1 MSLLSRRF
9 IRRGL
14 LIGAVVAAAAGGGA
28 YFAQPWIATGEAAA
42 PTATP
47 PAAVEVGVQTILPR
61 TLRAW
66 SEFSGRLHPVQS
78 VDIRP
83 EVGGRITEV
92 RIEDGESVEAGDVL
106 FVIDPDPY
114 EAAVDRAQA
123 AVGSAKANLTFA
135 TTDFERA
142 AALVQKRI
150 VARRFYDERQ
160 NAEKVAKAALRTAE
174 AELRQARIDL
184 DHAYIKA
191 PISGRVGR
199 VEITLGNLVQPGAAA
214 PLLTTLVSNAEVY
227 ADFEVDEQTY
237 LRSIRDHA
245 TGNAAERLI
254 PVELSLQ
261 GRQATYRGHI
271 HAFDNRID
279 IGSGTIR
286 ARAKFEN
293 ADGRLLPG
301 MFVAV
306 RLADAA
312 EQEAL
317 IVPERA
323 LGTDQGKKFLY
334 VVSSSGRVA
343 YREVRLGRQVP
354 DAGRIVLTGVE
365 PGDRVVVD
373 GLQHVRPDTPVA
385 PREVAP
391 QYGNEQLAASPPPVR
406 KTGTA
411 D

>member
-1 MSLLSRRF
+1 MSLLSRPI

-14 LIGAVVAAAAGGGA
+14 LIGAVVAAAGGGA
-28 YFAQPWIATGEAAA
+28 YFAQPWITSGEAAA

-47 PAAVEVGVQTILPR
+47 SAPVEVGVQTIHPR
-61 TLRAW
+61 TIRAW
-66 SEFSGRLHPVQS
+66 SEFSGRLHPVQA

-83 EVGGRITEV
+83 EVGGRITDV
-92 RIEDGESVEAGDVL
+92 RIEDGEAVQAGDVL

-114 EAAVDRAQA
+114 EATVARAEA
-123 AVGSAKANLTFA
+123 ALGSAKANLTFA

-160 NAEKVAKAALRTAE
+160 NAERVAKAALRTAE

-254 PVELSLQ
+254 PVQLSLQ
-261 GRQATYRGHI
+261 DRQATYRGYI

-279 IGSGTIR
+279 VGSGTIR

-323 LGTDQGKKFLY
+323 IGTDQGKKFLY
-334 VVSSSGRVA
+334 VVGSSDRVA

-354 DAGRIVLTGVE
+354 DAGRIVLAGVE
-365 PGDRVVVD
+365 AGDRVVVE

-385 PREVAP
+385 TSEIAP
-391 QYGNEQLAASPPPVR
+391 QFASEQFAASPAAVR
-406 KTGTA
+406 VSGTI